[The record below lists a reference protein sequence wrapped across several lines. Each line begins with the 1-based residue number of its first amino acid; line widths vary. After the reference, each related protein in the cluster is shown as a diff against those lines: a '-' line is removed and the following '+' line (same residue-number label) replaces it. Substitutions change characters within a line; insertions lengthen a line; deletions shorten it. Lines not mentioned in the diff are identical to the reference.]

1 MFQNPKIVLKP
12 ETKKRLDKVKV
23 GDESY
28 NSVISRL
35 LEKRRAVKECAMLVD
50 EMKTKDEAEKK
61 EKAAVTHNLEGST
74 SGITSEVYA

>member
-12 ETKKRLDKVKV
+12 ETKRRLDKVKV

-35 LEKRRAVKECAMLVD
+35 LEKGRAVKSASPSSLFGNTHSGPRE
-50 EMKTKDEAEKK
+50 KDSSGEKK
-61 EKAAVTHNLEGST
+61 SSDEKNS
-74 SGITSEVYA
+74 SGVPL